1 MNQDKPPN
9 GKNNHNHNGTVKPHE
24 ASTPYVNG
32 GILRVRNF
40 PSKKFLFVSIE
51 SVSGDLAWR
60 LQREGHQVKIFIK
73 NPDDADVYDGFV
85 EKVSDWEAQVDWA
98 DVVVFDDV
106 GYGEQ
111 ADRLRQR
118 GKLVIGGSA
127 YTDQLEDDREFGQ
140 AELKKHDINT
150 LRWWQF
156 HDYDE
161 AIAFIKKHPTRY
173 VFKPSG
179 SAPKSLLFIG
189 QEDDGR
195 DLIELFE
202 NNKQV
207 WYKRAPHFVLQRYVS
222 GVEVA
227 VGAFFNGHE
236 FLYPINVN
244 FEHKRIFPGNL
255 GPFTGEMGTLMYWST
270 PNNLFREILL
280 PMLSALRASRYVGY
294 IDINCIVNSRGI
306 YPLEFTCRFGYPTI
320 HIQLEG
326 IEMPVG
332 ELLFRM
338 ANGEN
343 FEIDT
348 KRGFQLGI
356 RLLLPTYF
364 SQEPDSEL
372 VHTYRDLAI
381 AFKSRP
387 SWEGIHIEDIKNDN
401 GVWRVAGTSGCVLV
415 VTGSGATVEEA
426 RRVAYGRA
434 QNILVPNIFYRT
446 DIGLSWVNDSDRLH
460 TWGYLR

>member
-9 GKNNHNHNGTVKPHE
+9 GKNNQHHNGILKPDE
-24 ASTPYVNG
+24 AVAIRANG
-32 GILRVRNF
+32 PILRKRTF
-40 PSKKFLFVSIE
+40 PSKKFLFVSKQ

-60 LQREGHQVKIFIK
+60 LQLEGHQVKIFIE
-73 NPDDADVYDGFV
+73 NRDDVDVYDGFV
-85 EKVSDWEAQVDWA
+85 EKVADWESFVDWA
-98 DVVVFDDV
+98 DVIVFDDV
-106 GYGEQ
+106 GFGEK
-111 ADRLRQR
+111 ADALRGN
-118 GKLVIGGSA
+118 GKLVIGGSV
-127 YTDQLEDDREFGQ
+127 YTDRLEDDREFGQ
-140 AELKKHDINT
+140 AELKKYDINT

-161 AIAFIKKHPTRY
+161 AIAFIKQHPSRY

-195 DLIELFE
+195 DLVELFE

-207 WYKRAPHFVLQRYVS
+207 WRKRAPNFVLQRYVA

-227 VGAFFNGHE
+227 VGAFFNGHD
-236 FLYPINVN
+236 FLYPLNIN

-280 PMLSALRASRYVGY
+280 PMLSALRAARYVGY
-294 IDINCIVNSRGI
+294 IDINCIVNARGI

-332 ELLFRM
+332 ELLYRM

-343 FEIDT
+343 FVIDT
-348 KRGFQLGI
+348 KRGFQLGV
-356 RLLLPTYF
+356 RLLLPMYF

-372 VHTYRDLAI
+372 VRTYRDLAI
-381 AFKSRP
+381 TFKTRP

-434 QNILVPNIFYRT
+434 QNVLVPNIFYRT
-446 DIGLSWVNDSDRLH
+446 DIGLSWANDSDRLH